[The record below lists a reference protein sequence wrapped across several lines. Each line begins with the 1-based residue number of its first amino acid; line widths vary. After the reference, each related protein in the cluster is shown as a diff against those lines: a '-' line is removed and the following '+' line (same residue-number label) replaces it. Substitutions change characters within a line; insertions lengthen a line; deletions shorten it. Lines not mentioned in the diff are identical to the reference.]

1 MSAEFEFTLTGIE
14 TIRELTA
21 DEIKKVANV
30 PESHIRLLKEHGVC
44 RIDGGFIQLDYPP
57 DMKDILPKWNFTDE
71 HYEIVAHTA
80 LGDYFVWTGEDF
92 LMADVNNGEVFD
104 VSPKPEFF
112 YNYFLDDKKYLS
124 QAHYRDQALGAIRQ
138 LGPLKEDE
146 ALAFVPYL
154 IMGGNP
160 QEEAL
165 EKVKL
170 KEHLDILA
178 QLTLNS

>member
-1 MSAEFEFTLTGIE
+1 MSTDFEFTFKDVKTL
-14 TIRELTA
+14 RKL
-21 DEIKKVANV
+21 DEAAFQDIGNM
-30 PESHIRLLKEHGVC
+30 PEGHVRLLQQYGIC
-44 RIDGGFIQLDYPP
+44 SIDNGFIQFDYPP
-57 DMKDILPKWNFTDE
+57 DMKEVLPKWNFTDE
-71 HYEIVAHTA
+71 NYEIVAHTA
-80 LGDYFVWTGEDF
+80 LGDFFVWTGEGF

-104 VSPKPEFF
+104 ITGKPEFF
-112 YNYFLDDKKYLS
+112 YNYFLLDEKYLS
-124 QAHYRDQALGAIRQ
+124 QVHYRDQALGAIRQ
-138 LGPLKEDE
+138 LGPLQEDE